1 MSRPEG
7 RAEPPSAGAPAGSWP
22 GRAVGI
28 PQRSRSGPVEFRCVI
43 LVSPGLL
50 VSRTPFTWSVCVCP
64 RGNENAYVGHLGTRA
79 QRSSP
84 ASASPASAPGLGVC
98 VSEKAVRVAGREE
111 APERGACLQPPP
123 GAAAQNLT
131 GPRLFLR
138 MCVGTT
144 VGAFTN
150 GLGPGPGA
158 PHSWIS
164 VDER

>member
-1 MSRPEG
+1 MSRREG

-22 GRAVGI
+22 VRAVGR

-43 LVSPGLL
+43 LVSPGLR
-50 VSRTPFTWSVCVCP
+50 VNRTPFTWSVCMCP
-64 RGNENAYVGHLGTRA
+64 CGNENTYVGHLGTRA

-98 VSEKAVRVAGREE
+98 VSEKPSVWRGGRKPPSGEHASSLPQE
-111 APERGACLQPPP
+111 LQHRTSLGRG
-123 GAAAQNLT
+123 
-131 GPRLFLR
+131 FFSE
-138 MCVGTT
+138 CVGTT